1 MGAPPLGMTRKKRA
15 LYVDVSAP
23 RAPQVVAAV
32 SAAFTEEVAG
42 PLSVYLTDTPDLVWC
57 PTRRGVFWPTL
68 GLWVDR
74 LELLDDDVPP
84 AGYCTYPII
93 PEVGWDLAAVHG
105 QTLAGKAHVLVTDTA
120 GAVIT
125 QVSGAYAG
133 PKDLAYLVI
142 ATVILA
148 SGRGDD
154 PTGMFGAAISE
165 KSVRDLAGEL
175 WDAPG
180 GWTLDINELPGK
192 VVAALG
198 LGR

>member
-1 MGAPPLGMTRKKRA
+1 MNIIQFGVGPGRDNPASGGQA
-15 LYVDVSAP
+15 LSGVFDDLVNP
-23 RAPQVVAAV
+23 TLQVV
-32 SAAFTEEVAG
+32 TG
-42 PLSVYLTDTPDLVWC
+42 PLSVYLTTPPDQVWC
-57 PTRRGVFWPTL
+57 PTRRGVVWANQ

-120 GAVIT
+120 CAVVT

-154 PTGMFGAAISE
+154 PTNMFGAAISE
-165 KSVRDLAGEL
+165 KSVRDLAGEP

-180 GWTLDINELPGK
+180 GWTLDINDLPGK
-192 VVAALG
+192 VVTALG
-198 LGR
+198 FGRPR